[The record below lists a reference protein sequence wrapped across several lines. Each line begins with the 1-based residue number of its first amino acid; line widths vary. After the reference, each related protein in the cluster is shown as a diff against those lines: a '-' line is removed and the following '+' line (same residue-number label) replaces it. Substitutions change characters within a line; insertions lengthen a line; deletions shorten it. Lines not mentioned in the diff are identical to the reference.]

1 MHDVHGRIIKI
12 YRRIRSRLTGH
23 FLDCFDRGDALN
35 WMENQAGKRIP
46 PEQITL
52 SDRTIVVA
60 IESLFPGGWA
70 VFEQRIRHHP
80 SFTESTFEEVES
92 A

>member
-1 MHDVHGRIIKI
+1 MHDIRGYILKI

-23 FLDCFDRGDALN
+23 FLTCFDRGDALN
-35 WMENQAGKRIP
+35 WLENQAGKQIP

-52 SDRTIVVA
+52 SDRTIVIAV
-60 IESLFPGGWA
+60 ETLFPGGWA
-70 VFEQRIRHHP
+70 AFEQRIRHTP
-80 SFTESTFEEVES
+80 EFTESTFEEVES